1 MFAKCL
7 DIIISAYTPSLAMK
21 FVVISVF
28 LSSLFFL
35 PLSAQNYQ
43 QIDSLYH
50 QLKTASEGEPTWQ
63 LYNELGW
70 AYRLSHPDST
80 LYYSNRVIKSAAL
93 PSEKATALNFRGI
106 AYMYKGKYAEA
117 FASHRQALD
126 LSLKADDSVQIA
138 HSYNNLGRL
147 FFSQGDRVKAYDYIT
162 NALAIFE
169 EIEDINGV
177 GYCYKSLV
185 QLYMLQND
193 TLKVRTLLHKTLN
206 IRQQLEDVHGQI
218 STYQELAAFHE
229 RNGQFQEAHYYLEQA
244 MALSDSLRDQ
254 ISIAETNLAL
264 ANLWHRQSN
273 FGQSMRHLHQALV
286 AAGVS
291 SNKKIISAINLSLAK
306 NYYSQEMYNKARIY
320 LQDVIETRKSDGNLH
335 HKKEAYYYL
344 AKIYELRQQYPQA
357 LAFFQQYVA
366 AKDSLY
372 NTDKALTIERLEN
385 RLEMEEKD
393 KEYELLKAEEAQ
405 SQEIIKRAQVKN
417 VAQNIIIVL
426 AVSLLITLFA
436 FYLRVRQ
443 KNRLL
448 EVQKG
453 QIEKQNLKIIDQN
466 LEIKR
471 QNQALSKQNKRLEE
485 IDQEKD
491 TLLDIVTHD
500 LKAPFN
506 RISGLADILAMNL
519 TSVPPDSQRYI
530 ELIKYTSQDGSSLV
544 NDLLNS
550 NVIERRHTLSFEEI
564 ELRSF
569 LEKLIEAFE
578 SQTAAKSIRLH
589 LKAAESLTL
598 ETDTLYLGRILEN
611 LLSNAIKYSP
621 PHTNIYLTAQPDG
634 ESQVRISV
642 KDEGPGFSDED
653 KKSLYQK
660 FKTLSAK
667 PTNGESSHGLGLAIV
682 KILVDRLHS
691 TIELVSGP
699 GQGSLFILTF
709 PRLQTVLAHRSSNH
723 DAKG

>member
-1 MFAKCL
+1 
-7 DIIISAYTPSLAMK
+7 MK
-21 FVVISVF
+21 LIVISVF

-35 PLSAQNYQ
+35 RLSAQNYQ
-43 QIDSLYH
+43 QIDSLYN
-50 QLKTASEGEPTWQ
+50 QLKTVDEGKSTWK

-70 AYRLSHPDST
+70 AYRVSHPDST
-80 LYYSNRVIKSAAL
+80 LYYCNQVLTSSAL

-106 AYMYKGKYAEA
+106 AYMYKGKYAES

-126 LSLKADDSVQIA
+126 VSQKANDSMQIA
-138 HSYNNLGRL
+138 HSCNSLGRL

-162 NALAIFE
+162 RALGIFE
-169 EIEDINGV
+169 KINDVNGI

-193 TLKVRTLLHKTLN
+193 TLKVRSLLNKTLS
-206 IRQQLEDVHGQI
+206 IRQQLDDAHGQI

-229 RNGQFQEAHYYLEQA
+229 RNGQFQQSHYYLGQA

-254 ISIAETNLAL
+254 ISIAETNLSL
-264 ANLWHRQSN
+264 ANLWYQQSDYEK
-273 FGQSMRHLHQALV
+273 SMRHLQEALI

-291 SNKKIISAINLSLAK
+291 SNKKIISAINLSLAR
-306 NYYSQEMYNKARIY
+306 NYYSQKMYNKARIY
-320 LQDVIETRKSDGNLH
+320 LRDVIETRQSDGNLH
-335 HKKEAYYYL
+335 YMEEAYYYM
-344 AKIYELRQQYPQA
+344 AKIYELQEQYPQA
-357 LAFFQQYVA
+357 LTFYQQYVA

-393 KEYELLKAEEAQ
+393 KEYELLRAEEAQ
-405 SQEIIKRAQVKN
+405 NQEIIKQAQIKN
-417 VAQNIIIVL
+417 LALSIIILLVIL
-426 AVSLLITLFA
+426 LLITLFA

-448 EVQKG
+448 EEKKW
-453 QIEKQNLKIIDQN
+453 QIEEQNQKIIDQN
-466 LEIKR
+466 SEIRR
-471 QNQALSKQNKRLEE
+471 QNDALSQQNKRLEE

-519 TSVPPDSQRYI
+519 TRLEPDNQRYI

-564 ELRSF
+564 NLSAF
-569 LEKLIEAFE
+569 LEQLIESFE
-578 SQTAAKSIRLH
+578 NQSDAKSICLH
-589 LKAAESLTL
+589 LQVAEALTL
-598 ETDTLYLGRILEN
+598 DADAPYLSRILEN

-621 PHTNIYLTAQPDG
+621 PRTNVYVSAKRVG
-634 ESQVRISV
+634 ESQVQISI

-660 FKTLSAK
+660 FKKLSAK

-682 KILVDRLHS
+682 KLLVERMHA
-691 TIELVSGP
+691 TIDLVSRP
-699 GQGSLFILTF
+699 GQGSMFILTF
-709 PRLQTVLAHRSSNH
+709 PQLQPNLDTTSTNH
-723 DAKG
+723 KARH